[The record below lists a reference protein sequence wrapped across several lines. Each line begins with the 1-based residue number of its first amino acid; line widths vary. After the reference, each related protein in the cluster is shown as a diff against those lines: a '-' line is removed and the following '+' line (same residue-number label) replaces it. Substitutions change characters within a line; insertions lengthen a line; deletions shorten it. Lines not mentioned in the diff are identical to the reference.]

1 MDKIIVRG
9 CGPLSGTIPISGAK
23 NATLPALA
31 ASLLTDQSVHLSNI
45 PHLLDVTTMLELLA
59 QHGSSITVDE
69 RLGVE
74 IDNHTVN
81 NFLAPYD
88 LVRTMRA
95 SILVMGPL
103 LARYGQADVSLP
115 GGCAIGSRPVNL
127 HIDGLRAMGAEI
139 SLSGGYIHARAKR
152 LRGAR
157 IVMDPVTV
165 TGTENLL
172 MAATLAEGRT
182 LLENA
187 AKEPEV
193 VDLANLLTKMG
204 ARIHGAGTSTILVEG
219 VETLHGARH
228 RIMPDRIETATFM
241 VAAAVTRGDIV
252 LTNTSAEF
260 LALPIQKLQE
270 AGVVVE
276 EDVGKESLR
285 VRCSHRLQGV
295 NLETSP
301 YPGFPTDIQA
311 QMLVLNSLAAGPSM
325 VEETIFENRF
335 MHVSELQRL
344 GADIQVVG
352 NVAHVR
358 GMSKLYG
365 APVMATDLRASASL
379 VLAGLAAEG
388 ETVISRIYHIDRG
401 YERIE
406 EKLLAL
412 GANIQRISG

>member
-1 MDKIIVRG
+1 MDKILVRG
-9 CGPLSGTIPISGAK
+9 SGPLNGTIPISGAK

-31 ASLLTDQSVHLSNI
+31 ATLLTDQSVHLSNI

-59 QHGSSITVDE
+59 QHGSAITVNE

-74 IDNHTVN
+74 IDNGKID

-88 LVRTMRA
+88 LVCTMRA

-127 HIDGLRAMGAEI
+127 HLDGLRAMGADI

-157 IVMDPVTV
+157 IAMEPVTV
-165 TGTENLL
+165 TGTANLL

-182 LLENA
+182 ILENA
-187 AKEPEV
+187 AREPEV
-193 VDLANLLTKMG
+193 MDLAACLIKMG
-204 ARIHGAGTSTILVEG
+204 ARIQGAGTSTILIDG
-219 VETLHGARH
+219 VDALHGAEQT
-228 RIMPDRIETATFM
+228 IMPDRIETATFM
-241 VAAAVTRGDIV
+241 VAAAVTGGDV
-252 LTNTSAEF
+252 TLTGTNPA
-260 LALPIQKLQE
+260 LLDLPIDKLRQ
-270 AGVVVE
+270 AGVQVDHAGE
-276 EDVGKESLR
+276 GNLR
-285 VRCSHRLQGV
+285 IRCTGPLQAV
-295 NLETSP
+295 DLETAP
-301 YPGFPTDIQA
+301 YPGFPTDLQA
-311 QMLVLNSLAAGPSM
+311 QMMVLNSLAQGTGS
-325 VEETIFENRF
+325 VIETVFENRF

-344 GADIQVVG
+344 GADIRVQG
-352 NVAHVR
+352 NTAHVR
-358 GMSKLYG
+358 GVARLYG

-388 ETVISRIYHIDRG
+388 ETTISRIYHIDRG

-412 GANIQRISG
+412 GADIHRLNG

>member
-1 MDKIIVRG
+1 MDKILVRG
-9 CGPLSGTIPISGAK
+9 SGPLNGTIPISGAK

-31 ASLLTDQSVHLSNI
+31 ATLLTDQSVHLSNI

-59 QHGSSITVDE
+59 QHGSAITVNE

-74 IDNHTVN
+74 IDNGKID

-88 LVRTMRA
+88 LVCTMRA

-127 HIDGLRAMGAEI
+127 HLDGLRAMGADI

-157 IVMDPVTV
+157 IAMEPVTV
-165 TGTENLL
+165 TGTANLL

-182 LLENA
+182 ILENA
-187 AKEPEV
+187 AREPEV
-193 VDLANLLTKMG
+193 MDLAACLIKMG
-204 ARIHGAGTSTILVEG
+204 ARIQGAGTSTILIDG
-219 VETLHGARH
+219 VDALHGAEH
-228 RIMPDRIETATFM
+228 TIMPDRIETATFM
-241 VAAAVTRGDIV
+241 VAAAVTGGDV
-252 LTNTSAEF
+252 TLTGTNPA
-260 LALPIQKLQE
+260 LLDLPIDKLRQ
-270 AGVVVE
+270 AGVQVDHAGE
-276 EDVGKESLR
+276 GNLR
-285 VRCSHRLQGV
+285 IRCTGPLQAV
-295 NLETSP
+295 DLETAP
-301 YPGFPTDIQA
+301 YPGFPTDLQA
-311 QMLVLNSLAAGPSM
+311 QLMVLNSLAQGTGS
-325 VEETIFENRF
+325 VIETVFENRF

-344 GADIQVVG
+344 GADIRVQG
-352 NVAHVR
+352 NTAHVR
-358 GMSKLYG
+358 GVARLYG

-388 ETVISRIYHIDRG
+388 ETTISRIYHIDRG

-412 GANIQRISG
+412 GADIHRLNG

>member
-1 MDKIIVRG
+1 MDKILVRG
-9 CGPLSGTIPISGAK
+9 SGPLNGTIPISGAK

-31 ASLLTDQSVHLSNI
+31 ATLLTDQSVHLSNI

-59 QHGSSITVDE
+59 QHGSAITVNE

-74 IDNHTVN
+74 IDNGKID

-88 LVRTMRA
+88 LVCTMRA

-127 HIDGLRAMGAEI
+127 HLDGLRAMGADI

-157 IVMDPVTV
+157 IAMEPVTV
-165 TGTENLL
+165 TGTANLL

-182 LLENA
+182 ILENA
-187 AKEPEV
+187 AREPEV
-193 VDLANLLTKMG
+193 MDLAACLIKMG
-204 ARIHGAGTSTILVEG
+204 ARIQGAGTSTILIDG
-219 VETLHGARH
+219 VDALHGAEH
-228 RIMPDRIETATFM
+228 TIMPDRIETATFM
-241 VAAAVTRGDIV
+241 VAAAVTGGDV
-252 LTNTSAEF
+252 TLTGTNPA
-260 LALPIQKLQE
+260 LLDLPIDKLRQ
-270 AGVVVE
+270 AGVQVDHAGE
-276 EDVGKESLR
+276 GNLR
-285 VRCSHRLQGV
+285 IRCTGPLQAV
-295 NLETSP
+295 DLETAP
-301 YPGFPTDIQA
+301 YPGFPTDLQA
-311 QMLVLNSLAAGPSM
+311 QMMVLNSLAQGTGS
-325 VEETIFENRF
+325 VIETVFENRF

-344 GADIQVVG
+344 GADIRVQG
-352 NVAHVR
+352 NTAHVR
-358 GMSKLYG
+358 GVARLYG

-388 ETVISRIYHIDRG
+388 ETTISRIYHIDRG

-412 GANIQRISG
+412 GADIHRLNG